1 MHDIILMPILY
12 KAKLIVH
19 QVPVIKQQHWDE
31 TLVMCRELHGLN
43 DIQVDIV
50 NNFIFRSQ
58 NGELSGCHSCGLQ
71 LQTLFVIPCG
81 HLVCTECIDNRTT
94 ACPICNGRFDVDDFQ
109 RLQPGLDLQFHLNLK
124 DEKEKRNQQEAL
136 DREISVPSRLEDDV
150 EVNGIREDGPEGAD
164 PPRTRRIHKKGESCI
179 YSSSSNDGKCI
190 ICLQEHFDCNFMN
203 KEGKCIVCH
212 KISEEC
218 PNYASKSRYVI
229 NKLLQLR
236 EDDHGRSNVSPK
248 AARLFARNT
257 GSSHRRL
264 KAIVFSEFREIYVG
278 INSGAIL
285 VLLQFMPN
293 FRSLMLLS
301 CKTRNTLVIDWFGD
315 LV

>member
-1 MHDIILMPILY
+1 M
-12 KAKLIVH
+12 H

-31 TLVMCRELHGLN
+31 TLVMCRELHGLD

-50 NNFIFRSQ
+50 NNFIFRAQ
-58 NGELSGCHSCGLQ
+58 NGELSGCHHCGLQ

-81 HLVCTECIDNRTT
+81 HLVCTECIDSRTT
-94 ACPICNGRFDVDDFQ
+94 ACPICNRIFDADDFQ

-124 DEKEKRNQQEAL
+124 DEKEKREQQEAF
-136 DREISVPSRLEDDV
+136 DREISVPSRLEGV
-150 EVNGIREDGPEGAD
+150 IEVNGIREDGVDEAHPSR
-164 PPRTRRIHKKGESCI
+164 RTHKKGESCI
-179 YSSSSNDGKCI
+179 FSSSSNDGKCL

-203 KEGKCIVCH
+203 NERKCIVCH

-229 NKLLQLR
+229 DKLLQLR
-236 EDDHGRSNVSPK
+236 EDDSHGRSYVSPK
-248 AARLFARNT
+248 SVRLFARNS

-278 INSGAIL
+278 INSSDIL
-285 VLLQFMPN
+285 VLFWFMPI
-293 FRSLMLLS
+293 FPQLILFALYTYRS
-301 CKTRNTLVIDWFGD
+301 TLVID
-315 LV
+315 